1 MPATSNRNL
10 TLTTTSS
17 NGQVSVKIDV
27 TYNAVFGVFER
38 RLAGLGLVFQERIR
52 IIGVD
57 PPGGTAGTVLLTLPA
72 QNLLVT
78 DGGVPQA
85 LPRNRSVTVL
95 RSLLQEDAG
104 SGDNDEIRATIE
116 IAAIGLPPAIT
127 PAEFTDQEVL
137 PG

>member
-1 MPATSNRNL
+1 
-10 TLTTTSS
+10 
-17 NGQVSVKIDV
+17 VKLDV

-38 RLAGLGLVFQERIR
+38 HLAGLGLVFQERIR

-57 PPGGTAGTVLLTLPA
+57 GPPGGTAGTVLLTLPA
-72 QNLLVT
+72 QNLPVT

-95 RSLLQEDAG
+95 RSLLQEDPG
-104 SGDNDEIRATIE
+104 PGDNDEIRATIE